1 METLNATVT
10 GDMKSYSQTQMGRAG
25 RQQKPIFDRVNINDE
40 DDCYSV
46 RVGTGEG
53 QLTISCEL
61 IWNSWMSQS
70 PLNLPLYLSVCLSC
84 VAIGFLVKGDNNN
97 EPEEEEEEAVRHG
110 AIMSI
115 GE

>member
-1 METLNATVT
+1 
-10 GDMKSYSQTQMGRAG
+10 
-25 RQQKPIFDRVNINDE
+25 
-40 DDCYSV
+40 
-46 RVGTGEG
+46 
-53 QLTISCEL
+53 
-61 IWNSWMSQS
+61 MSQS

-97 EPEEEEEEAVRHG
+97 EPEEEEEEEAVRQG

>member
-1 METLNATVT
+1 
-10 GDMKSYSQTQMGRAG
+10 
-25 RQQKPIFDRVNINDE
+25 
-40 DDCYSV
+40 
-46 RVGTGEG
+46 
-53 QLTISCEL
+53 
-61 IWNSWMSQS
+61 MSQS

-97 EPEEEEEEAVRHG
+97 EPEEEEEEAVRQG